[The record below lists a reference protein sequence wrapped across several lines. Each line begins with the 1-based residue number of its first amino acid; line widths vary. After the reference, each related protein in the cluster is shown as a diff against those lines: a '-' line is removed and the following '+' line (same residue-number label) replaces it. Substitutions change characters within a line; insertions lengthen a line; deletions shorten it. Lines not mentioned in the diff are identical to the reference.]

1 MSIRAV
7 IVLLILILPFR
18 GYTQTDTVYCLPI
31 QKARLLVAD
40 AYKNR
45 VQDSLISE
53 LSEKV
58 KVLEEEKQNF
68 QVNINNVILNE
79 QAKVNDATL
88 LADDYK
94 KLYEVSE
101 QEKQHL
107 KKTAKKDKR
116 KLTGAIILGVLLVG
130 LAVTN

>member
-1 MSIRAV
+1 LDESRFIHEQAAKYRYAEQA
-7 IVLLILILPFR
+7 I
-18 GYTQTDTVYCLPI
+18 
-31 QKARLLVAD
+31 
-40 AYKNR
+40 
-45 VQDSLISE
+45 DSLE
-53 LSEKV
+53 GRVAK
-58 KVLEEEKQNF
+58 LEQEKQTF

-107 KKTAKKDKR
+107 QKSAKKAKR
-116 KLTGAIILGVLLVG
+116 KLTTAILIGVGLVV

>member
-1 MSIRAV
+1 MLPLIS
-7 IVLLILILPFR
+7 LILSGISCYGQEIKHCIPLDESRFIHEQAAKYR
-18 GYTQTDTVYCLPI
+18 YAEQAI
-31 QKARLLVAD
+31 
-40 AYKNR
+40 
-45 VQDSLISE
+45 DSLE
-53 LSEKV
+53 GRVAK
-58 KVLEEEKQNF
+58 LEDERQTF

-101 QEKQHL
+101 EEKQHL
-107 KKTAKKDKR
+107 QKSAKKAKR
-116 KLTGAIILGVLLVG
+116 KLTAAIIIGVGLVV